1 MKLKVPSAMLI
12 PKMNY
17 RALGRTGLKVSE
29 VGFGAWAIGGNQ
41 FGNSYG
47 PTDDQASLSA
57 IQSALD
63 LGCNFFDTA
72 DVYGHG
78 HSEELLGKALEGNRN
93 DTIIATKVGGDFYHQ
108 PASLNFRPE
117 YLEFALKKSCERL
130 RTRYIDLYQ
139 LHTPPPQVLK
149 SPEIF
154 QTLERFRRDGLVR
167 HYGVSIHNPQDG
179 TEAIRTGYPQTV
191 QVVFNILR
199 QEAKNKL
206 FKEASDRKV
215 GLIAREPLS
224 NGFLTGKHTNA
235 DEHFPIGDIRHQF
248 PRQYVINLGQA
259 VEKLRFLEHHGRSM
273 AQACIRFVL
282 DHKEIAVTIP
292 GAKTSKQV
300 EENMNASTL
309 SPLTGEELLRI
320 RFLREQGFE

>member
-1 MKLKVPSAMLI
+1 LVLPL
-12 PKMNY
+12 NY
-17 RALGRTGLKVSE
+17 RVLGKTELKTSE
-29 VGFGAWAIGGNQ
+29 VGFGAWAIGGNE

-57 IQSALD
+57 VETALD

-78 HSEELLGKALEGNRN
+78 HSEELLGKGLEGDRDNV
-93 DTIIATKVGGDFYHQ
+93 IIATKVGGDFYHQ
-108 PASLNFRPE
+108 PPSLNFRPE
-117 YLEFALKKSCERL
+117 YLEFALRKSCERL
-130 RTRYIDLYQ
+130 RTRYVDLYQ

-149 SPEIF
+149 NPEIF
-154 QTLERFRRDGLVR
+154 KTLERFRRDGLVR
-167 HYGVSIHNPQDG
+167 HYGVSIHNPQG
-179 TEAIRTGYPQTV
+179 GIEAIRTGYPQTV

-199 QEAKNKL
+199 QDAKNKL
-206 FKEASDRKV
+206 FKEASDRQV

-224 NGFLTGKHTNA
+224 NGFLAGKHTNP

-248 PRQYVINLGQA
+248 PKQYVLNLIQT
-259 VEKLRFLEHHGRSM
+259 VEELRFLERRERSM

-282 DHKEIAVTIP
+282 DHQEIAVTIP